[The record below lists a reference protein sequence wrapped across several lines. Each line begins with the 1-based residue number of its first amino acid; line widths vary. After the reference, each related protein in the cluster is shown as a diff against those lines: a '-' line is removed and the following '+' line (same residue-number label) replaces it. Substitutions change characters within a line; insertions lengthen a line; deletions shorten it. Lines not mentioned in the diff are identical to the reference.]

1 MQENDQ
7 AQVLTIY
14 ICARARLFF
23 DKTSL
28 QQKNSVHSAGISRQ
42 KFFLLFFSF
51 ENDRQRR
58 QKSRRTDS
66 TRGNIQWHSGHRT
79 KWSSSARNVDGRKR
93 CRALSLSLSACCS
106 ECRAKWRRLTTIN
119 LDRATFIMGH
129 GTGWCGPRPLIF
141 LTQIPPYPCPSLLL
155 PLPPE
160 LAREERV
167 YRRAL
172 ESQSTHSTHS
182 REHTNTLL
190 LPLSLT
196 NTTKGS
202 LSFSLVIKDVAA
214 KISSACTT
222 HALTHIQQ
230 QEGKKEY
237 TIERERGKIHL
248 SDSVQCAGVPLAGSV
263 P

>member
-1 MQENDQ
+1 MAFVESTKLSCWWRPCPRRDGGEIRNGIYWNEMQENDQ

-93 CRALSLSLSACCS
+93 CRALSLSLSL
-106 ECRAKWRRLTTIN
+106 RA
-119 LDRATFIMGH
+119 A
-129 GTGWCGPRPLIF
+129 
-141 LTQIPPYPCPSLLL
+141 PS
-155 PLPPE
+155 
-160 LAREERV
+160 A
-167 YRRAL
+167 
-172 ESQSTHSTHS
+172 
-182 REHTNTLL
+182 
-190 LPLSLT
+190 
-196 NTTKGS
+196 
-202 LSFSLVIKDVAA
+202 
-214 KISSACTT
+214 
-222 HALTHIQQ
+222 
-230 QEGKKEY
+230 
-237 TIERERGKIHL
+237 
-248 SDSVQCAGVPLAGSV
+248 VPSGGDWQ